1 MESNILANKIKEIL
15 DNKKAVDVE
24 IIDLREKKSFSD
36 FFVLATGTSST
47 HVKALAGEV
56 EAKLSEE
63 GIAPLNFERKMSDS
77 WIALDYKDVIVH
89 VFSQEARELYD
100 LEKLWK

>member
-1 MESNILANKIKEIL
+1 MESKILANKIKDIL
-15 DNKKAVDVE
+15 EDKKGVEPE
-24 IIDLREKKSFSD
+24 IIHIGDKTTLAD
-36 FFVLATGTSST
+36 YFVIVTGTSST

-56 EAKLSEE
+56 ESKLSEE
-63 GIAPLNFERKMSDS
+63 GISPLNFERKMSDS

-89 VFSQEARELYD
+89 VFSEEASELYD